1 VPDERLPLLT
11 SDIEQEHVKLG
22 TYLSFKWITSAN
34 VDVDISLYHQAKID
48 ELISAPRLASS
59 SSIKY
64 NVTKNLGLILRY
76 QNSYEY
82 DPMVPI
88 DKL

>member
-82 DPMVPI
+82 DPYGA
-88 DKL
+88 DR